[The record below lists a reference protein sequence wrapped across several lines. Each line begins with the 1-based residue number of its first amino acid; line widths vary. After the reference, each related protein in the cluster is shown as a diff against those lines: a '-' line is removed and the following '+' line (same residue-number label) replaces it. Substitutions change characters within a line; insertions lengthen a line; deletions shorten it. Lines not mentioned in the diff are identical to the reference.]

1 MNNDNVIPIGVNI
14 YKRQIAEKKSKTKPP
29 IKPKFK
35 IVLTEEEK
43 KAKEEKIKAKNKMAE
58 EDMLSFFEGKKSLKM
73 NEFIQGQIKDRN
85 VDNTI
90 RIFLFSITYD
100 PNGMKLI
107 MSDTEYINSIQFFI
121 KREKSEIISKVF
133 NDIIKTLEIKYIK
146 ILVIEYLNQ
155 TNKDFINFYKIFIN
169 QYKKNPEKFKR
180 EINIKEF
187 IIELKKYLDYN
198 EDVNFNELSLN
209 ESFISHLYKE
219 LFCSIIVINL

>member
-90 RIFLFSITYD
+90 RIFLFS
-100 PNGMKLI
+100 
-107 MSDTEYINSIQFFI
+107 SDCNICFYFIRFIRFKNCLRKFQFKIVCFNERLWVANSI
-121 KREKSEIISKVF
+121 KHSYII
-133 NDIIKTLEIKYIK
+133 
-146 ILVIEYLNQ
+146 
-155 TNKDFINFYKIFIN
+155 
-169 QYKKNPEKFKR
+169 
-180 EINIKEF
+180 
-187 IIELKKYLDYN
+187 
-198 EDVNFNELSLN
+198 
-209 ESFISHLYKE
+209 
-219 LFCSIIVINL
+219 INLG